1 MVYINDSV
9 LLSLKMFVFFSIRI
23 ENQTS
28 TEEPMR
34 HLHLKT
40 LCYFHAVLF
49 PKVLFIR
56 KVFFKVS

>member
-49 PKVLFIR
+49 PFELV
-56 KVFFKVS
+56 